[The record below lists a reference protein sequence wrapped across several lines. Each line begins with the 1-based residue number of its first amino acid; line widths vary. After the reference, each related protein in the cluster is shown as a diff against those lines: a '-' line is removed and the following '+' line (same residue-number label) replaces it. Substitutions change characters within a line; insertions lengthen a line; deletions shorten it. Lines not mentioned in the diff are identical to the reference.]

1 MSQTYQ
7 TKNYTAHGGAETVIG
22 GKLTFL
28 AGAVIDDQA
37 GVIPTP
43 AEPFTPAAAQADS
56 EAASYTALKND
67 FNALLAKLRAAGLME
82 TPAASE
88 ETPAAG
94 GGETPAGGE
103 SGGGETPSGG
113 ESGGGS
119 DTPAA
124 EGGENAGGGS

>member
-43 AEPFTPAAAQADS
+43 TEPEPLTPAAAQADS
-56 EAASYTALKND
+56 EATSIATLKND
-67 FNALLAKLRAAGLME
+67 FNDLLAKLRAAGLMA
-82 TPAASE
+82 TAAE
-88 ETPAAG
+88 
-94 GGETPAGGE
+94 ETPAGG
-103 SGGGETPSGG
+103 GGG
-113 ESGGGS
+113 ESGGNS
-119 DTPAA
+119 QTPAA
-124 EGGENAGGGS
+124 EGGESTGGGT

>member
-56 EAASYTALKND
+56 EATSVAALKSD
-67 FNALLAKLRAAGLME
+67 FNDLLAKLRTAGLMAE
-82 TPAASE
+82 AAE
-88 ETPAAG
+88 E
-94 GGETPAGGE
+94 
-103 SGGGETPSGG
+103 
-113 ESGGGS
+113 
-119 DTPAA
+119 TPAA
-124 EGGENAGGGS
+124 EGGDNAGGGT

>member
-56 EAASYTALKND
+56 EASTIAAMKTD
-67 FNALLAKLRAAGLME
+67 FNDLLAKLRAAGLMA
-82 TPAASE
+82 TAAAE
-88 ETPAAG
+88 E
-94 GGETPAGGE
+94 
-103 SGGGETPSGG
+103 
-113 ESGGGS
+113 
-119 DTPAA
+119 TPAA
-124 EGGENAGGGS
+124 EGGDNAGGGT

>member
-43 AEPFTPAAAQADS
+43 SDPVEPFTPAAAQADS
-56 EAASYTALKND
+56 EASTIAALKSD
-67 FNALLAKLRAAGLME
+67 FNDLLAKLRTAGLMATAAAEE
-82 TPAASE
+82 TPAGGGSE
-88 ETPAAG
+88 TPAGGGDNAGGGETPAAG
-94 GGETPAGGE
+94 GG
-103 SGGGETPSGG
+103 
-113 ESGGGS
+113 
-119 DTPAA
+119 D
-124 EGGENAGGGS
+124 NAGGGT

>member
-56 EAASYTALKND
+56 EATTVAALKGD
-67 FNALLAKLRAAGLME
+67 FNDLLAKLRAAGLM
-82 TPAASE
+82 AAAAAE

-94 GGETPAGGE
+94 GG
-103 SGGGETPSGG
+103 
-113 ESGGGS
+113 
-119 DTPAA
+119 D
-124 EGGENAGGGS
+124 NAGGGT

>member
-43 AEPFTPAAAQADS
+43 AAPFTPAAAQADS
-56 EAASYTALKND
+56 EASSYTTLKND
-67 FNALLAKLRAAGLME
+67 FNDLLAKLRAAGLMA
-82 TPAASE
+82 TAAE
-88 ETPAAG
+88 
-94 GGETPAGGE
+94 ETPAGG
-103 SGGGETPSGG
+103 GGG
-113 ESGGGS
+113 ESGGNS
-119 DTPAA
+119 QTPAA
-124 EGGENAGGGS
+124 EGGESTGGGT

>member
-43 AEPFTPAAAQADS
+43 AEPLTPAAAQADS
-56 EAASYTALKND
+56 EATTVAALKTD
-67 FNALLAKLRAAGLME
+67 FNDLLAKLRAAGLM
-82 TPAASE
+82 AAAAAE

-94 GGETPAGGE
+94 GG
-103 SGGGETPSGG
+103 
-113 ESGGGS
+113 
-119 DTPAA
+119 D
-124 EGGENAGGGS
+124 NAGGGT

>member
-56 EAASYTALKND
+56 EATTVAALKTD
-67 FNALLAKLRAAGLME
+67 FNDLLAKLRAAGLM
-82 TPAASE
+82 AAAAAE

-94 GGETPAGGE
+94 GG
-103 SGGGETPSGG
+103 
-113 ESGGGS
+113 
-119 DTPAA
+119 D
-124 EGGENAGGGS
+124 NAGGGT

>member
-43 AEPFTPAAAQADS
+43 AEPFTPAEAQADS
-56 EAASYTALKND
+56 EASTIAAMKTD
-67 FNALLAKLRAAGLME
+67 FNALLAKLRTAGLME
-82 TPAASE
+82 TPAAE
-88 ETPAAG
+88 ETPAGDGEGA
-94 GGETPAGGE
+94 GGET
-103 SGGGETPSGG
+103 
-113 ESGGGS
+113 
-119 DTPAA
+119 
-124 EGGENAGGGS
+124 

>member
-82 TPAASE
+82 TPAVSE

-94 GGETPAGGE
+94 GGETPA
-103 SGGGETPSGG
+103 GG

>member
-1 MSQTYQ
+1 MSQTYH
-7 TKNYTAHGGAETVIG
+7 TTNYTAHGGAETVIG

-56 EAASYTALKND
+56 EATTVAALKGD
-67 FNALLAKLRAAGLME
+67 FNDLLAKLRAAGLM
-82 TPAASE
+82 AAAAAE

-94 GGETPAGGE
+94 GG
-103 SGGGETPSGG
+103 
-113 ESGGGS
+113 
-119 DTPAA
+119 D
-124 EGGENAGGGS
+124 NAGGGT

>member
-43 AEPFTPAAAQADS
+43 SDPVEPFTPAAAQADS
-56 EAASYTALKND
+56 EATTVVALKSD
-67 FNALLAKLRAAGLME
+67 FNDLLAKLRTAGLMAE
-82 TPAASE
+82 AAE

-94 GGETPAGGE
+94 GG
-103 SGGGETPSGG
+103 
-113 ESGGGS
+113 
-119 DTPAA
+119 D
-124 EGGENAGGGS
+124 NAGGGT

>member
-56 EAASYTALKND
+56 EASTIAAMKTD
-67 FNALLAKLRAAGLME
+67 FNDLLAKLRAAGLMA
-82 TPAASE
+82 TAAAE

-94 GGETPAGGE
+94 GG
-103 SGGGETPSGG
+103 
-113 ESGGGS
+113 
-119 DTPAA
+119 D
-124 EGGENAGGGS
+124 NAGGGT

>member
-56 EAASYTALKND
+56 EAATVAALKGD
-67 FNALLAKLRAAGLME
+67 FNDLLAKLRAAGLMV
-82 TPAASE
+82 AAAAE

-94 GGETPAGGE
+94 GG
-103 SGGGETPSGG
+103 
-113 ESGGGS
+113 
-119 DTPAA
+119 D
-124 EGGENAGGGS
+124 NAGGGT

>member
-56 EAASYTALKND
+56 EATTVAALKGD
-67 FNALLAKLRAAGLME
+67 FNDLLAKLRAAGLMA
-82 TPAASE
+82 TAAE
-88 ETPAAG
+88 
-94 GGETPAGGE
+94 ETPAGG
-103 SGGGETPSGG
+103 GGG
-113 ESGGGS
+113 ESGGNS
-119 DTPAA
+119 QTPAA
-124 EGGENAGGGS
+124 EGGESTGGGP

>member
-56 EAASYTALKND
+56 EATTVAALKGD
-67 FNALLAKLRAAGLME
+67 FNDLLAKLRAAGLMV
-82 TPAASE
+82 AAAAE

-94 GGETPAGGE
+94 GG
-103 SGGGETPSGG
+103 
-113 ESGGGS
+113 
-119 DTPAA
+119 D
-124 EGGENAGGGS
+124 NAGGGT

>member
-56 EAASYTALKND
+56 EATTVAALKGD
-67 FNALLAKLRAAGLME
+67 FNDLLAKLRAAGLMAV
-82 TPAASE
+82 AAAE

-94 GGETPAGGE
+94 GG
-103 SGGGETPSGG
+103 
-113 ESGGGS
+113 
-119 DTPAA
+119 D
-124 EGGENAGGGS
+124 NAGGGT